1 MLAPNLLLLSSS
13 RDSRNRYFEFAAEA
27 LRDLVS
33 GARTPALFI
42 PFAGVTA
49 SFRDYAERVSCALE
63 PLGLP
68 IESIHTRSDPVAAVR
83 SAAAIAVGGGN
94 TFMLLRRLHDVG
106 ILNEIRQRVLAGV
119 PYFGWSAG
127 AVLAG
132 PTIRTTN
139 DMPIVEPPTL
149 QALGLIPFQINAHY
163 TDAHPPDF
171 HGETRAE
178 RLAEFV
184 AANPGLPVLGLPE
197 GSMIRLRGH
206 DLALLGEHPAQIF
219 GAGESRR
226 EVAPGETL
234 AFLLRS

>member
-1 MLAPNLLLLSSS
+1 
-13 RDSRNRYFEFAAEA
+13 
-27 LRDLVS
+27 
-33 GARTPALFI
+33 
-42 PFAGVTA
+42 
-49 SFRDYAERVSCALE
+49 
-63 PLGLP
+63 
-68 IESIHTRSDPVAAVR
+68 
-83 SAAAIAVGGGN
+83 
-94 TFMLLRRLHDVG
+94 
-106 ILNEIRQRVLAGV
+106 
-119 PYFGWSAG
+119 
-127 AVLAG
+127 
-132 PTIRTTN
+132 
-139 DMPIVEPPTL
+139 MPIVEPPTL